1 MRKILGTTIA
11 SLALA
16 ASAIGL
22 SAGSAS
28 ASTYIPI
35 SLTTSHGVG
44 VYSQATGNSAKY
56 DSDLWASHGD
66 SIVAICWVV
75 GQQVGNDG
83 DVWYK
88 TSQVNYG
95 AYGYS
100 DYFNAP
106 YTAWTFA
113 PYVDGAAAFHNGLNR
128 C

>member
-11 SLALA
+11 GLALA

>member
-11 SLALA
+11 SLTLA

-22 SAGSAS
+22 AAGSAS

-35 SLTTSHGVG
+35 SLSTSHGVG
-44 VYSQATGNSAKY
+44 VYSQADPGSSKY
-56 DSDLWASHGD
+56 DYDLYASHGD

-75 GQQVGNDG
+75 GKQVGSDG

-106 YTAWTFA
+106 TTAWTFA